1 MTLQEFFE
9 QNPRTAVAFS
19 GGVDSAVVLWAARTY
34 GRQVRAYCVR
44 SPFQPKF
51 ELEDARQLAQRL
63 GVELTVLTAQPLQRP
78 EVAENGPRRCYYCK
92 QAVFSLI
99 CREAEKDGFPLVL
112 DGSNASDDP
121 AERPGM
127 QALLEAGV
135 RSPLRECGLTK
146 EAVRRLARQAQLP
159 VWNKPAYAC
168 LATRIPTGT
177 PITTGDLARVERAE
191 QALAELG
198 FSDYRV
204 RLFHTAA
211 RIQIPQE
218 QMPQALAC
226 RDALVERL
234 GADFSEI
241 LLDLQP
247 RG

>member
-1 MTLQEFFE
+1 MTLKDFFF
-9 QNPRTAVAFS
+9 QNPRVAVAFS
-19 GGVDSAVVLWAARTY
+19 GGVDSAVLLWSAKTY
-34 GRQVRAYCVR
+34 GQQVRAYGVR
-44 SPFQPKF
+44 TPFQPVF
-51 ELEDARQLAQRL
+51 ELEDAKELADSL
-63 GVELTVLTAQPLQRP
+63 NVTLTVLEADPLSSP
-78 EVAENGPRRCYYCK
+78 EVAANGPDRCYLCK
-92 QAVFSLI
+92 HLI
-99 CREAEKDGFPLVL
+99 LSTILRAARRDGFEVVL

-211 RIQIPQE
+211 RIQLPQE